1 MKCYS
6 RDETYCMTWYLRRV
20 DGIVGVYLENVES
33 RLQSLEVVGV
43 ITNEIER
50 DGERP
55 GKARL
60 DFELAVF
67 WPQLCQ
73 DLVKAHY

>member
-1 MKCYS
+1 
-6 RDETYCMTWYLRRV
+6 MTWYLRRV

-50 DGERP
+50 DGERT

-60 DFELAVF
+60 DFELAIF
-67 WPQLCQ
+67 RPQLGQ
-73 DLVKAHY
+73 DLMQAHD